1 MACDGTGRTFS
12 EVHGYDQLPETLK
25 LEDVPE
31 TARVQIWNVMY
42 RHVGLGDQEL
52 MLSVMGITS
61 PWKEIFQTVHDRI
74 LGRPLDDL
82 ELVSP
87 SNFARQYR
95 QIIREL
101 PFNKLFDALQ
111 VIMRHPRCPREF
123 VQDISDCFRR
133 NRLAY
138 SVSVAPIP
146 TVFPAVT
153 PEQAEAT
160 KRSLVDLYAAGL
172 TPASNHLQ
180 KAIACING
188 GDFAGCVRESIH
200 AVESVARR
208 LDPNASKS
216 LGPAL
221 KSLRKRAGLHPA
233 LESAFSKLYG
243 YSSDEEGVRHSLVLK
258 EMPLVDLEE
267 ALFMFGACAS
277 FCSYLWQKHQAGN
290 GDANKAVD

>member
-1 MACDGTGRTFS
+1 MAHDGTGRTFS
-12 EVHGYDQLPETLK
+12 EVHGYDQLPEPLK

-31 TARVQIWNVMY
+31 TARVQIWNVIY
-42 RHVGLGDQEL
+42 RHVGLGDKDL

-61 PWKEIFQTVHDRI
+61 PWKAIFQTVHDRI

-82 ELVSP
+82 QLGSP
-87 SNFARQYR
+87 TDFAGQYR
-95 QIIREL
+95 RIIRDL

-111 VIMRHPRCPREF
+111 VIMRHPDCPREF
-123 VQDISDCFRR
+123 VEDISDCFLR

-138 SVSVAPIP
+138 CVSVAPIP
-146 TVFPAVT
+146 TIFPAVT

-160 KRSLVDLYAAGL
+160 KRSLVDLDAAGL

-180 KAIACING
+180 KASECIND
-188 GDFAGCVRESIH
+188 GDYAGCVRDSIH

-208 LDPNASKS
+208 LDPKASKS
-216 LGPAL
+216 LGAAL
-221 KSLRKRAGLHPA
+221 KSMRKGVGLHPA
-233 LESAFSKLYG
+233 LESAFLKLYG

-258 EMPLVDLEE
+258 EMSLVGLEE
-267 ALFMFGACAS
+267 AVFMFSACAS

-290 GDANKAVD
+290 GD